1 MIQQFGGVIYKKRK
15 SFTLTQT
22 GLRRNAFSASG
33 TGSYLGYNTNTSLD
47 VIRKT
52 ISKYNVTAMIDL
64 PCGDVNWIF
73 DSWETD
79 SLELY
84 IGLDVVSA
92 VISRN
97 KERLKHHINKVFEH
111 WDGTTCPLP
120 KYKRFSDGQIMTV
133 DLVHSRDVIQHL
145 SQEQG
150 VKFLCGV
157 ITSRARVFIATSYP
171 GGNRNITTGNFA
183 HVNLHAAPY
192 DIPRGECVKTHP
204 DHEPDETCV
213 YDLTK
218 NWTKDWA
225 LTKRC

>member
-1 MIQQFGGVIYKKRK
+1 MYRGASGSHELRVSIIMSIRASTPFILVFLLCVILMGLHTMSNLISINPREIPAAAYNEKRAELVPNSCLPSETMKQFDKIYDTAVWGGYIQEKENFY
-15 SFTLTQT
+15 S
-22 GLRRNAFSASG
+22 NANWPPKERISASG

-111 WDGTTCPLP
+111 WD
-120 KYKRFSDGQIMTV
+120 
-133 DLVHSRDVIQHL
+133 
-145 SQEQG
+145 
-150 VKFLCGV
+150 
-157 ITSRARVFIATSYP
+157 
-171 GGNRNITTGNFA
+171 
-183 HVNLHAAPY
+183 
-192 DIPRGECVKTHP
+192 
-204 DHEPDETCV
+204 
-213 YDLTK
+213 
-218 NWTKDWA
+218 
-225 LTKRC
+225 